1 MTTLDKAKVLAEFTS
16 AYKAAFGKAPK
27 IEEKPGWYSVDGS
40 KNMRLAELDQL
51 GKSYSKEA
59 SAADKTSVKAD
70 KPAKKAAT
78 KAKTKPTTAAAK
90 PKQPKVTASGSGE
103 TPLYIWQQYI
113 GSINQRMPRGCR

>member
-1 MTTLDKAKVLAEFTS
+1 MTTLDKVKVLAEFTS

-40 KNMRLAELDQL
+40 KNMRLAELEQL

-59 SAADKTSVKAD
+59 ASTDKAD
-70 KPAKKAAT
+70 KPAKKTAAKAAT
-78 KAKTKPTTAAAK
+78 KAVTKTTTK
-90 PKQPKVTASGSGE
+90 PKQPKVTASGNGE

-113 GSINQRMPRGCR
+113 GNNKQRMPRGCR